1 MVYVPPSDQ
10 ETAVTAE
17 PASFAPRHGDEPPR
31 FTPRGSPAY
40 WRITIG
46 LFLTGYAT
54 FSLVYCVQPL
64 LPVFA
69 AEFGVGAAASSLALS
84 LTTGTLAVSILC
96 AGALSENLGRKWL
109 MFASMCTAAVLNIAA
124 AAAPSWH
131 LMLVARALEG
141 FALGGVPAVAMAYLA
156 EEIDPRGLGLSMGL
170 YVGGTAFGG
179 MTGRVLTG
187 YVADAFSWPAA
198 IGLIGVTG
206 LVSALCFAALLPE
219 SKNFARKRGFSL
231 NDHLATWGRHLRNP
245 GLRRLFLIAFV
256 SMGAFV
262 TVYNY
267 ASFRLLAP
275 PFSLS
280 HSQIGLIFTAYL
292 FGIASSSLA
301 GGLSDRVGRA
311 PVLTGGALVAL
322 AGLALTLSSSL
333 AAAIAGIA
341 LVTIGF
347 FAAHSIASG
356 WVGRTADG
364 AKGHAASLYLLAYYL
379 GSSLLGSSGGWFWTH
394 MGWPAVAAFCA
405 TLFAITLAI
414 ALLMPRKNR
423 GV

>member
-1 MVYVPPSDQ
+1 M
-10 ETAVTAE
+10 
-17 PASFAPRHGDEPPR
+17 
-31 FTPRGSPAY
+31 
-40 WRITIG
+40 
-46 LFLTGYAT
+46 
-54 FSLVYCVQPL
+54 
-64 LPVFA
+64 
-69 AEFGVGAAASSLALS
+69 
-84 LTTGTLAVSILC
+84 
-96 AGALSENLGRKWL
+96 
-109 MFASMCTAAVLNIAA
+109 
-124 AAAPSWH
+124 
-131 LMLVARALEG
+131 
-141 FALGGVPAVAMAYLA
+141 
-156 EEIDPRGLGLSMGL
+156 
-170 YVGGTAFGG
+170 
-179 MTGRVLTG
+179 
-187 YVADAFSWPAA
+187 
-198 IGLIGVTG
+198 
-206 LVSALCFAALLPE
+206 VSALCFAVLLPD
-219 SKNFARKRGFSL
+219 SKNFTRRRGFSL
-231 NDHLATWGRHLRNP
+231 SHHLATWGRHLRNP
-245 GLRRLFLIAFV
+245 GLRRLFLVGFL

-267 ASFRLLAP
+267 ASFRLVAP

-280 HSQIGLIFTAYL
+280 QTQIGLIFTAYL
-292 FGIASSSLA
+292 FGMVSSSLA

-333 AAAIAGIA
+333 WATIAGIA

-379 GSSLLGSSGGWFWTH
+379 GSSLLGSSGGWFWSH

-405 TLFAITLAI
+405 VIFSATLAI